1 MHRLITRLSL
11 RFRILPFASGYFVF
25 NACGILF
32 VFVFSKYFMKK
43 KILVTDDDSG
53 VQDIFKLI
61 FERAGYEVIVY
72 GEAHSI
78 FQNKFT
84 RPDLFLLDKQLSGQD
99 GLEVC
104 QFLKSQSD
112 TKDIPVIIISATPGI
127 SKMAMDAGA
136 DDFLEK
142 PFQMKELLKLV
153 AKWI

>member
-1 MHRLITRLSL
+1 
-11 RFRILPFASGYFVF
+11 
-25 NACGILF
+25 
-32 VFVFSKYFMKK
+32 
-43 KILVTDDDSG
+43 
-53 VQDIFKLI
+53 
-61 FERAGYEVIVY
+61 
-72 GEAHSI
+72 
-78 FQNKFT
+78 
-84 RPDLFLLDKQLSGQD
+84 LFLLDKQLSGQD

-153 AKWI
+153 DKWI